1 MNFVHIVLLVFLKC
15 FFYVCI
21 STYLHQYAI
30 LVTMQLLG
38 FSLLGICSDQEH
50 HYATIQVYVLTL
62 LFTLL

>member
-1 MNFVHIVLLVFLKC
+1 M